1 MIDTPFRKRVLVTGG
16 SGFLGWHLA
25 MALRQNHNV
34 AYTYSTQRI
43 GIPGCRE
50 FHMDLSRPFTIVN
63 CLKAFQPDIVI
74 HTAAMKDTGE
84 AEKNP
89 SKAFTINVVGTERII
104 RRLGNPRTLFIYI
117 STDLVFH
124 GDRPPYSETDSPNP
138 LGQYGLS
145 KWAAEKAVQRLW
157 KNHVIARTALL
168 YGSPNPLGRGSFL
181 QWMDGALQ
189 RKEILTLFSDEYRT
203 PAYVADAVRAIETI
217 LNHNG
222 KYRIYHIGGAE
233 RISRVDFGKR
243 LAAIRGYDA
252 SYIIEKTL
260 RESTAAVHR
269 ARDVSLD
276 SRRIQNAYQL
286 RWTSIDCALREIASL
301 RSL

>member
-1 MIDTPFRKRVLVTGG
+1 MIDPPFHKKVLVTGG

-25 MALRQNHNV
+25 MALRKRHDV

-43 GIPGCRE
+43 SIPGCRE
-50 FHMDLSRPFTIVN
+50 FLLDLSRPFTIEN
-63 CLKAFQPDIVI
+63 CFREFQPDIVI

-84 AEKNP
+84 SEKNP
-89 SKAFTINVVGTERII
+89 SLAFAVNVAGTERII
-104 RRLGNPRTLFIYI
+104 RRLDNPHTLFIYI

-138 LGQYGLS
+138 MGQYGLT
-145 KWAAEKAVQRLW
+145 KWAAEQAVQKLW

-168 YGSPNPLGRGSFL
+168 YGAPNPLGRGSFL

-189 RKEILTLFSDEYRT
+189 RKETLTLFSDEYRT
-203 PAYVADAVRAIETI
+203 PAYVADVVRAIEAI
-217 LNHNG
+217 LNHDG

-233 RISRVDFGKR
+233 RISRLDFGKR

-252 SYIIEKTL
+252 SCIAEKTL
-260 RESTAAVHR
+260 AEIPAAVHR

-276 SRRIQNAYQL
+276 SRRIQNSYLLQ
-286 RWTSIDCALREIASL
+286 WTPIDNALREIATL
-301 RSL
+301 RSQ